1 MRVIDITSVGL
12 TVTEHSALTFPDRA
26 VMIDDPAATAVTLP
40 SKTVATPVLEE
51 VQLTVLSVAFSGE
64 IVAANSIDSPAERVT
79 DVLLSFTDDTVME
92 GESGI
97 GSLFPLVQ
105 APIRTNKK
113 MAIKYKLSFQVV
125 NSISIVELSVVT
137 LLFIKLLIYLP

>member
-1 MRVIDITSVGL
+1 
-12 TVTEHSALTFPDRA
+12 
-26 VMIDDPAATAVTLP
+26 MIDDPTATAVTLP
-40 SKTVATPVLEE
+40 STTVATPVLEE

-137 LLFIKLLIYLP
+137 LLFIKLLK